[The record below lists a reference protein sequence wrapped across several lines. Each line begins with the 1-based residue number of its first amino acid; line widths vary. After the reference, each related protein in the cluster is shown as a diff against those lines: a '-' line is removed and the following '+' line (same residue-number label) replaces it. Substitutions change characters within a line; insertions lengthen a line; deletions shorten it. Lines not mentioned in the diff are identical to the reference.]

1 MPCVRESIEIAAP
14 PEEVWAVVMDPC
26 RLGEWVSAHRR
37 SKDLPELP
45 MDEGESFNQTLCLA
59 GKSFDVAWTLL
70 ESRDGKLAVWEA
82 VGPRKA
88 KADVRYEFAA
98 SNGGTRFDYVNE
110 FEVPGGPLK
119 FVAGGVA
126 GAPARRQARK
136 SLQAL
141 KRLLES

>member
-1 MPCVRESIEIAAP
+1 MPRVRESIEIDAP
-14 PEEVWAVVMDPC
+14 PEKVWAVVMDPC
-26 RLGEWVSAHRR
+26 RLGDWVSAHRHAR
-37 SKDLPELP
+37 DLPDLP
-45 MDEGESFNQTLCLA
+45 MGEGESFKQTLCLA
-59 GKSFDVAWTLL
+59 GKSFDVAWTLV

-88 KADVRYEFAA
+88 KADVRYELAA
-98 SNGGTRFDYVNE
+98 SSRGTRFDYSNE

-136 SLQAL
+136 SLEAL